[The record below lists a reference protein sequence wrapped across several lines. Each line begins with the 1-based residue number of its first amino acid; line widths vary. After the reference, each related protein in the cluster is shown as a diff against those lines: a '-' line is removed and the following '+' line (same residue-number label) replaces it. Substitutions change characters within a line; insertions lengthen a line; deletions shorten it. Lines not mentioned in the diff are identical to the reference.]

1 MPMTRAGPY
10 PHPRLKGQMGKT
22 PMSIR
27 PIKASTV
34 NAKIIVTRS
43 WSCSEPEKERS
54 SCANVARL
62 RADAKTSKD
71 SAAT

>member
-27 PIKASTV
+27 PIKARTV
-34 NAKIIVTRS
+34 NAKSIVTT
-43 WSCSEPEKERS
+43 E
-54 SCANVARL
+54 L
-62 RADAKTSKD
+62 F
-71 SAAT
+71 